1 MTHLRSKLEMSM
13 DVLRIV
19 KNETSSPYH
28 IMYQATL
35 SWQTL
40 QRILRPLES
49 HGLVKETD
57 VEDSSGERKKKC
69 YEITQKGENVVKYF
83 KSGKDPLEIEEIS
96 KISW

>member
-1 MTHLRSKLEMSM
+1 MSI
-13 DVLRIV
+13 DVLRIL

-28 IMYQATL
+28 IMYHANL

-49 HGLVKETD
+49 HGLVKEID